1 VAGWG
6 FRAWECWSLTF
17 HAEAGRQQRMCVEE
31 DPKGE
36 ERKHCTNILIRQA
49 SQPASVVQ
57 THSKKIH
64 CALDTM

>member
-1 VAGWG
+1 MGIPG
-6 FRAWECWSLTF
+6 LGMLESDF

-64 CALDTM
+64 CALDTMWL